1 MHLALPYKN
10 SQNEVVELKKAF
22 HTAEGKRTGKASMIM
37 TLNGDNSIEVK
48 TASSQPKLIT
58 IIYPPPTATDI
69 TYMHY
74 CMNLDRIL
82 VQLRSGALCKY

>member
-1 MHLALPYKN
+1 
-10 SQNEVVELKKAF
+10 
-22 HTAEGKRTGKASMIM
+22 MIM

-48 TASSQPKLIT
+48 TATSSPKLLS

-82 VQLRSGALCKY
+82 VQLRSGALCKYRFDASGADTTACLESYQEFKEIKDQNKRTLT